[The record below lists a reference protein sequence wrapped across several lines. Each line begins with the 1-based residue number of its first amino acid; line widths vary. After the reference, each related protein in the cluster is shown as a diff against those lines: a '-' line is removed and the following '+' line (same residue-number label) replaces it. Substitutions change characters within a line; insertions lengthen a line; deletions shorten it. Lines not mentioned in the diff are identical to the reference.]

1 MGFLN
6 DLIPH
11 SFTEI
16 VLFIIL
22 CIIIIIFINL
32 FHFTMVQKKVK
43 ANSRCY
49 KSTILSS
56 IRTSEYSIIGYTLK
70 ENIEILK
77 ITYDFKKKESK
88 LEITSPPGTVVNKLE
103 VKVYNLKTYEVET
116 IEKTFN
122 STMNFNLLE
131 NDMVFMGHPEL
142 VRFMQYGTTDFFEKL
157 LFAAAP

>member
-1 MGFLN
+1 MGFLK

-11 SFTEI
+11 SFTEV

-49 KSTILSS
+49 KSTVLSS
-56 IRTSEYSIIGYTLK
+56 TRANEYSIIGYTLK
-70 ENIEILK
+70 ENIEILRVS
-77 ITYDFKKKESK
+77 YDFKKKESVI
-88 LEITSPPGTVVNKLE
+88 EITAPAGTVVNKVEL
-103 VKVYNLKTYEVET
+103 KLYNLKTYEAET

-122 STMNFNLLE
+122 STMNFNLLD
-131 NDMVFMGHPEL
+131 NAMIFTGNHEL
-142 VRFMQYGTTDFFEKL
+142 VRFMQYGNTDFFEKI
-157 LFAAAP
+157 LFAVAT